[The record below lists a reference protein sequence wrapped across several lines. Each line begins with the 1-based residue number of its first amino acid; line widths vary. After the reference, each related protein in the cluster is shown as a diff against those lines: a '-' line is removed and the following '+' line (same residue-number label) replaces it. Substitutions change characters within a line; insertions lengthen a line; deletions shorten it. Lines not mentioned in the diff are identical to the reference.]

1 MAEANK
7 KQKPR
12 KKRQQEVLS
21 QELISKVENK
31 FSSVVEEAIILRNS
45 IFETENQY
53 SIDNLAEYFTNTSNE
68 LKNRILPLEK
78 RRYVIYLRKS
88 TDDEAKQVRS
98 IDDQRDE
105 CLDLANRLKVNLSK
119 VIILEESASAK
130 KAGNR
135 PVFDEMIKGF
145 QTGKYHGLL
154 A

>member
-135 PVFDEMIKGF
+135 PVFDEMIKG
-145 QTGKYHGLL
+145 L
-154 A
+154 